1 MVLPSEYSQEYMI
14 DDLVEGSKD
23 NILPKF
29 GQTFSECTY
38 DNDYSLVDSALVALS
53 ANTVAKVRSVSS
65 SFTTTTFQLRL

>member
-1 MVLPSEYSQEYMI
+1 MI

-38 DNDYSLVDSALVALS
+38 GNDYILVDSALVAL
-53 ANTVAKVRSVSS
+53 NVWTIAKVRTDSS
-65 SFTTTTFQLRL
+65 SFTTTTF